1 LRGRGNPFQTHF
13 GLLDERE
20 GGVWLIAVV
29 GSMTEAL
36 FNDLAFK
43 HPMESRVQI
52 LGSIFE

>member
-1 LRGRGNPFQTHF
+1 M
-13 GLLDERE
+13 RE
-20 GGVWLIAVV
+20 KGGGGFWLIAVV